1 MGDKTALIV
10 VDVQNDFLPPS
21 GSLAVPGG
29 REVIPVIQELL
40 KRDWDVVVAS
50 QVGPLVLF
58 LLSSV
63 EERTRCIGWRA
74 SACCQL

>member
-29 REVIPVIQELL
+29 REVIPVIQQLL

-50 QVGPLVLF
+50 QVGP
-58 LLSSV
+58 S
-63 EERTRCIGWRA
+63 
-74 SACCQL
+74 

>member
-10 VDVQNDFLPPS
+10 VDVQNDFLPPN

-29 REVIPVIQELL
+29 REVIPVIQKLL

-50 QVGPLVLF
+50 QVSLPYPF
-58 LLSSV
+58 SSHFPPHYLLIL
-63 EERTRCIGWRA
+63 RCARQ
-74 SACCQL
+74 ACTG